1 MPDAE
6 GAVVVPLP
14 QHVDVEIW
22 SHAANAA
29 ILRLPTR
36 RFPGS
41 LIQGDSLHNLFL
53 TAREMV
59 MRLYATSDQML
70 IDATEDLFRSLYAR
84 LLHYDRVLEMY
95 GHDRPY
101 GAINWGE
108 VAVGTYTWARHLIQQ
123 HPDMWAFAGAPAEAA
138 LVQAEETLGIRFPL
152 PYRHFLRDYGGG
164 RIGSLVLFGLT
175 NATQA
180 PHGSINL
187 VQRTLAAQQ
196 AGTLPAHLL
205 PIACDQGGVYT
216 CLNLTAM
223 TNPAAPAPVVIADPD
238 TLPPAPPE
246 YYCEDFGLY
255 LLDALRDALDAAGV

>member
-14 QHVDVEIW
+14 QHIDVELW
-22 SHAANAA
+22 SHASNSA

-41 LIQGDSLHNLFL
+41 FIQGDSLYNLFVA
-53 TAREMV
+53 AREMV
-59 MRLYATSDQML
+59 MRLYPTSDQML
-70 IDATEDLFRSLYAR
+70 SDTAEELFRSLYAR
-84 LLHYDRVLEMY
+84 LLHYDRVLETY
-95 GHDRPY
+95 GHERPY
-101 GAINWGE
+101 AAINWGD
-108 VAVGTYTWARHLIQQ
+108 VALGTYTWARHLIQQ
-123 HPDMWAFAGAPAEAA
+123 HPDTWSFTGAPTEAAVLQAEA
-138 LVQAEETLGIRFPL
+138 TLSIRFPL

-180 PHGSINL
+180 PHGATDL
-187 VQRTLAAQQ
+187 VQRTLAARQ

-205 PIACDQGGVYT
+205 PIAGDHTGVYT

-223 TNPAAPAPVVIADPD
+223 TNPAAPAPVVIADPN
-238 TLPPAPPE
+238 TVPHAPLE
-246 YYCEDFGLY
+246 YSCEDFGLY
-255 LLDALRDALDAAGV
+255 LLDALRDALDAG